1 MFRKPSMPIV
11 VTKKGSR
18 AGAASGAVSTG
29 STLQKRDAAQL
40 ATLLRELTVEQGSIR
55 EAMG

>member
-1 MFRKPSMPIV
+1 MPIV

-18 AGAASGAVSTG
+18 TGAASGGVSTG